1 MAGYLGFEA
10 TDTKPY
16 IFISYNTQDQARLT
30 RIAKA
35 LLKHQV
41 NIWYDNGIHRISD
54 EEWQEQIAI
63 HIREAEIVFFFL
75 TQGIFEK
82 KNSFVKK
89 EYDLATRHA
98 KKVCLVMLDKID
110 PEIIP
115 AKYDFWWGEIKSKQ
129 CIEAADMSDVKIA
142 EEIYKEC
149 CRAGIFKADGRQ
161 WDDSS
166 ASASQQNGSHAA
178 AAPQHGGKKPLP
190 AALIAVPVVL
200 IAIIG
205 LFAFRSLSGGSNKK
219 PKAAAAANTVAE
231 EESNEPA
238 TAEVTADTAK
248 TEAGTTAVTGTA
260 TENGTSAGTQVTPD
274 TDAPSTG
281 VSAENGAT
289 TQEEAGAGTVLP
301 ESEAEEEVQEDPYK
315 DVILPKS
322 LPDEFY
328 VEKDHTYAFYDAS
341 RYGFTTYKEVAD
353 FCRQQGGHLA
363 VINNAAEN
371 NYLFRLL
378 RDVSEI
384 TAFFGYSDEDGEGD
398 WQWSDGDSSYTNWT
412 TYGDW
417 HLPDNGEEWGGD
429 EDYAEFNYER
439 GKPGIPSDGTW
450 NDATF
455 MENTPYFICEWEF
468 DVKKAQEARSSQ

>member
-1 MAGYLGFEA
+1 MEEQLAFEVGSIYPTDGKNVCIADNEYIYICKGQNGFAVYDYSGNRIGGSKKSANGVDVDE
-10 TDTKPY
+10 KY
-16 IFISYNTQDQARLT
+16 IY
-30 RIAKA
+30 
-35 LLKHQV
+35 
-41 NIWYDNGIHRISD
+41 
-54 EEWQEQIAI
+54 
-63 HIREAEIVFFFL
+63 
-75 TQGIFEK
+75 
-82 KNSFVKK
+82 
-89 EYDLATRHA
+89 LATGDGLA
-98 KKVCLVMLDKID
+98 ILDRNAVYTD
-110 PEIIP
+110 
-115 AKYDFWWGEIKSKQ
+115 
-129 CIEAADMSDVKIA
+129 
-142 EEIYKEC
+142 
-149 CRAGIFKADGRQ
+149 ADG
-161 WDDSS
+161 
-166 ASASQQNGSHAA
+166 
-178 AAPQHGGKKPLP
+178 
-190 AALIAVPVVL
+190 
-200 IAIIG
+200 
-205 LFAFRSLSGGSNKK
+205 
-219 PKAAAAANTVAE
+219 NTVVEA
-231 EESNEPA
+231 ESNEPA
-238 TAEVTADTAK
+238 AAGVTADAAK
-248 TEAGTTAVTGTA
+248 AEAGTTAVTGSSA
-260 TENGTSAGTQVTPD
+260 NSQDVQTSSADAAAAGAAQQD
-274 TDAPSTG
+274 EA
-281 VSAENGAT
+281 SAEL
-289 TQEEAGAGTVLP
+289 QDEAGADAVLP

>member
-1 MAGYLGFEA
+1 MAGNGA
-10 TDTKPY
+10 IIPH
-16 IFISYNTQDQARLT
+16 RLRSKT
-30 RIAKA
+30 A
-35 LLKHQV
+35 
-41 NIWYDNGIHRISD
+41 
-54 EEWQEQIAI
+54 
-63 HIREAEIVFFFL
+63 
-75 TQGIFEK
+75 
-82 KNSFVKK
+82 
-89 EYDLATRHA
+89 
-98 KKVCLVMLDKID
+98 VML
-110 PEIIP
+110 
-115 AKYDFWWGEIKSKQ
+115 
-129 CIEAADMSDVKIA
+129 
-142 EEIYKEC
+142 
-149 CRAGIFKADGRQ
+149 
-161 WDDSS
+161 
-166 ASASQQNGSHAA
+166 
-178 AAPQHGGKKPLP
+178 PQ
-190 AALIAVPVVL
+190 
-200 IAIIG
+200 
-205 LFAFRSLSGGSNKK
+205 FAFRALSGGSNANNT
-219 PKAAAAANTVAE
+219 KAANAANTVAE
-231 EESNEPA
+231 TEAKGEAEPDSA
-238 TAEVTADTAK
+238 KAGVTVTASDTSVE
-248 TEAGTTAVTGTA
+248 TD
-260 TENGTSAGTQVTPD
+260 TSAGTQVTPD
-274 TDAPSTG
+274 SDAPSKDA
-281 VSAENGAT
+281 SAENDEAP
-289 TQEEAGAGTVLP
+289 QEEAGADTVLP

-450 NDATF
+450 NDAPF
-455 MENTPYFICEWEF
+455 MDNTTHFICEWEF

>member
-1 MAGYLGFEA
+1 M
-10 TDTKPY
+10 
-16 IFISYNTQDQARLT
+16 
-30 RIAKA
+30 
-35 LLKHQV
+35 
-41 NIWYDNGIHRISD
+41 
-54 EEWQEQIAI
+54 
-63 HIREAEIVFFFL
+63 
-75 TQGIFEK
+75 
-82 KNSFVKK
+82 
-89 EYDLATRHA
+89 
-98 KKVCLVMLDKID
+98 
-110 PEIIP
+110 
-115 AKYDFWWGEIKSKQ
+115 
-129 CIEAADMSDVKIA
+129 
-142 EEIYKEC
+142 
-149 CRAGIFKADGRQ
+149 
-161 WDDSS
+161 
-166 ASASQQNGSHAA
+166 
-178 AAPQHGGKKPLP
+178 
-190 AALIAVPVVL
+190 
-200 IAIIG
+200 
-205 LFAFRSLSGGSNKK
+205 
-219 PKAAAAANTVAE
+219 
-231 EESNEPA
+231 
-238 TAEVTADTAK
+238 
-248 TEAGTTAVTGTA
+248 
-260 TENGTSAGTQVTPD
+260 
-274 TDAPSTG
+274 
-281 VSAENGAT
+281 
-289 TQEEAGAGTVLP
+289 P

-363 VINNAAEN
+363 VINNATEN

>member
-1 MAGYLGFEA
+1 
-10 TDTKPY
+10 
-16 IFISYNTQDQARLT
+16 
-30 RIAKA
+30 
-35 LLKHQV
+35 
-41 NIWYDNGIHRISD
+41 
-54 EEWQEQIAI
+54 
-63 HIREAEIVFFFL
+63 
-75 TQGIFEK
+75 
-82 KNSFVKK
+82 
-89 EYDLATRHA
+89 
-98 KKVCLVMLDKID
+98 MLDKID

-115 AKYDFWWGEIKSKQ
+115 AKYDFWWGEIKSRQ
-129 CIEAADMSDVKIA
+129 CIEAANMSEDEVA

-149 CRAGIFKADGRQ
+149 CMAGIFNQDARTGEGASATALRQ
-161 WDDSS
+161 SS
-166 ASASQQNGSHAA
+166 SGPASASQKNGSHTA
-178 AAPQHGGKKPLP
+178 AAPQQDGKKPMS
-190 AALIAVPVVL
+190 AALIAVPVIL
-200 IAIIG
+200 IAVIG
-205 LFAFRSLSGGSNKK
+205 LFAFRALSGGSNANNT
-219 PKAAAAANTVAE
+219 KAANAANTVAE
-231 EESNEPA
+231 TEAKGEAEPDSA
-238 TAEVTADTAK
+238 KAGVTVTASDTSAE
-248 TEAGTTAVTGTA
+248 TD
-260 TENGTSAGTQVTPD
+260 TSAGTQATPD
-274 TDAPSTG
+274 TDAPSTDT
-281 VSAENGAT
+281 SAENDAAP
-289 TQEEAGAGTVLP
+289 QEEAGADTVLP

>member
-1 MAGYLGFEA
+1 MRSPKRSIKSAAWQEFSIRTPGQG
-10 TDTKPY
+10 
-16 IFISYNTQDQARLT
+16 
-30 RIAKA
+30 KA
-35 LLKHQV
+35 L
-41 NIWYDNGIHRISD
+41 
-54 EEWQEQIAI
+54 
-63 HIREAEIVFFFL
+63 
-75 TQGIFEK
+75 
-82 KNSFVKK
+82 
-89 EYDLATRHA
+89 
-98 KKVCLVMLDKID
+98 
-110 PEIIP
+110 
-115 AKYDFWWGEIKSKQ
+115 
-129 CIEAADMSDVKIA
+129 
-142 EEIYKEC
+142 
-149 CRAGIFKADGRQ
+149 
-161 WDDSS
+161 
-166 ASASQQNGSHAA
+166 
-178 AAPQHGGKKPLP
+178 PQLP
-190 AALIAVPVVL
+190 AAMIAVPVVL
-200 IAIIG
+200 IALG
-205 LFAFRSLSGGSNKK
+205 LFAFRALSGGSNANNT
-219 PKAAAAANTVAE
+219 KAANAANTVAE
-231 EESNEPA
+231 TEAKGEAEPDSA
-238 TAEVTADTAK
+238 KAGVTVTASDTSAE
-248 TEAGTTAVTGTA
+248 TD
-260 TENGTSAGTQVTPD
+260 TSAGTQATPD
-274 TDAPSTG
+274 TDAPSTDT
-281 VSAENGAT
+281 SAENDAAP
-289 TQEEAGAGTVLP
+289 QEEAGADTVLP

>member
-1 MAGYLGFEA
+1 
-10 TDTKPY
+10 
-16 IFISYNTQDQARLT
+16 
-30 RIAKA
+30 
-35 LLKHQV
+35 
-41 NIWYDNGIHRISD
+41 
-54 EEWQEQIAI
+54 
-63 HIREAEIVFFFL
+63 
-75 TQGIFEK
+75 
-82 KNSFVKK
+82 
-89 EYDLATRHA
+89 
-98 KKVCLVMLDKID
+98 
-110 PEIIP
+110 
-115 AKYDFWWGEIKSKQ
+115 
-129 CIEAADMSDVKIA
+129 MS
-142 EEIYKEC
+142 
-149 CRAGIFKADGRQ
+149 
-161 WDDSS
+161 
-166 ASASQQNGSHAA
+166 
-178 AAPQHGGKKPLP
+178 
-190 AALIAVPVVL
+190 AALIAVPVIL
-200 IAIIG
+200 IAVIG
-205 LFAFRSLSGGSNKK
+205 LVAFRALSGGSNKK
-219 PKAAAAANTVAE
+219 PESATAANTVVEA
-231 EESNEPA
+231 ESNEPA
-238 TAEVTADTAK
+238 AAGVTADAAK
-248 TEAGTTAVTGTA
+248 AEAGTTAVTGSSA
-260 TENGTSAGTQVTPD
+260 NSQDVQTSSADAAAAGAAQQD
-274 TDAPSTG
+274 EA
-281 VSAENGAT
+281 SAEL
-289 TQEEAGAGTVLP
+289 QDEAGADAVLP

-341 RYGFTTYKEVAD
+341 RYGFTTYKEVVD
-353 FCRQQGGHLA
+353 FCRQQGDHLA